1 MPHQG
6 DMKITRLFTALLS
19 CLTLALPAAAQQG
32 VGTPLQ
38 GDLLTGW
45 QRANGQRVAAI
56 RLRMA
61 PGWKTYWRSPGDAG
75 IPPEFDWSGSKNL
88 RDVAITWPAPKVFD
102 QGGVNSIGYA
112 REVILPLTLTPRS
125 PGQPVALDVSID
137 LGVCSDICLPE
148 TVHLS
153 ALLDSTS
160 NKPVPAI
167 AAALAARPYSGAEV
181 GLKSATCSLRPTA
194 NGLSIETRLRLP
206 SAGGEETVVIE
217 PGARGL
223 WMSATESS
231 RQGDTLI
238 SHGDLIAENGGAV
251 ALDRSAI
258 RITVIGKKHSVEIKG
273 CTPA

>member
-6 DMKITRLFTALLS
+6 PMKITYLFSALLS
-19 CLTLALPAAAQQG
+19 CLALALPVTAQQG

-45 QRANGQRVAAI
+45 EQADGRRVAAI

-75 IPPEFDWSGSKNL
+75 IPPEFDWSGSENL
-88 RDVAITWPAPKVFD
+88 RDVAITWPTPKVFD

-112 REVILPLTLTPRS
+112 SEVILPLTLTPRR
-125 PGQPVALDVSID
+125 PGQPMTLDVTID
-137 LGVCSDICLPE
+137 LGVCSDICLPQSLQ
-148 TVHLS
+148 LS
-153 ALLDSTS
+153 ALLGNTGS
-160 NKPVPAI
+160 KPDPTI
-167 AAALAARPYSGAEV
+167 AAALAARPYSGSEAGV
-181 GLKSATCSLRPTA
+181 KSATCSLRPTA
-194 NGLSIETRLRLP
+194 QGLTIETHLRLP
-206 SAGGEETVVIE
+206 SAGGKETVVIE
-217 PGARGL
+217 PGAAGL
-223 WMSATESS
+223 WMSATDST

-238 SHGDLIAENGGAV
+238 SRGELIADNGTAL

-258 RITVIGKKHSVEIKG
+258 KITVIGKKHSVEVKG